1 MSFVEMFRQMGV
13 FALMTMLMAFVPL
26 VVAVAYVIDPKER
39 TMALMRPISLAAIFS
54 ALTGLTKG
62 GIAVLTGIARSG
74 AVERQAWGA
83 IAAGSAESLVMVF
96 VGFGCLTVAWLLVAF
111 GMRRSDYP
119 SA

>member
-1 MSFVEMFRQMGV
+1 
-13 FALMTMLMAFVPL
+13 MTMLMAFVPL

-83 IAAGSAESLVMVF
+83 IAAGSAESLVTVF